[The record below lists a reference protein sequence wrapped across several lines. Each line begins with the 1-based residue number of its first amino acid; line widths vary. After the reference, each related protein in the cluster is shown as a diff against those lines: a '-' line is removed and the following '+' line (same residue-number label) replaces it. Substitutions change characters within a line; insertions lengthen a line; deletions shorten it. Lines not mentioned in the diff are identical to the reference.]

1 MIPLVIDNPD
11 YMSDSDDEKQSDRVS
26 PPDRRSLP
34 TKAAS
39 TPKTVKAASKRKGGK
54 AASRRKGGKA
64 ASSRKGGKAAA
75 KRKAAEAIS
84 DTEHASDFEDNEA
97 DSDFKPSDAEASPEL
112 EKTKP
117 VSEPKEADVT
127 AGEVRSSP
135 DADENGGDVSAHHNE
150 SSAPN
155 SPHAGSDVIMDDA
168 VLDKAPAPQ
177 HKARTTRHSGSH
189 SPERDMDAG
198 VSDGPDDVAGDALR
212 HLQNANADN
221 VTMSIAV
228 NTQDTGA

>member
-1 MIPLVIDNPD
+1 MIERHRPGGRRVLHATVIPLVIDNPD

-127 AGEVRSSP
+127 TGEVRSSP
-135 DADENGGDVSAHHNE
+135 DANENGGDVS
-150 SSAPN
+150 
-155 SPHAGSDVIMDDA
+155 V
-168 VLDKAPAPQ
+168 
-177 HKARTTRHSGSH
+177 RTTSAEGSSG
-189 SPERDMDAG
+189 EGLRRDA
-198 VSDGPDDVAGDALR
+198 
-212 HLQNANADN
+212 QNASQA
-221 VTMSIAV
+221 TARE
-228 NTQDTGA
+228 